1 MAKKAKKKAT
11 PRRRKIT
18 LIESSE
24 SRAAL
29 GARLKA
35 PRGKTPVEVDLFVRA
50 PDKTTERALA
60 VTARLCACRR
70 VCIAF
75 V

>member
-1 MAKKAKKKAT
+1 MAKKAKKAA

-18 LIESSE
+18 LIESEE
-24 SRAAL
+24 SATATRAK
-29 GARLKA
+29 LKA
-35 PRGKTPVEVDLFVRA
+35 PRGKTPVQVDLFVRA
-50 PDKTTERALA
+50 PDKMTERSLA